1 MKTEAE
7 KRAAEKYRLKHR
19 VSDDVY
25 LQEKRGD
32 YNKDEWKEIPGLP
45 GYEISIYGDVYFKGD
60 VSGKL
65 RRKSGICV
73 QHRNR
78 LGYITVHINGKIY
91 YKDKEVFF
99 HCCLNCLFCVT
110 VFNFHIHCAV
120 GVVPSAGVGV
130 ALIEGAREIV
140 VILFSTGTLLV
151 HTLVVESAFKCVA
164 GFVLYFAF
172 CGDAMLE
179 SAFQYRTA
187 IGRNFG
193 IFGFAFAVWKAIGI
207 HFTGVHELSLG
218 FVTFGEL
225 DGLVNDVGHC
235 IHYRCSAGRYD
246 RCSVGRFGRCFAAT
260 ASATEFDYSYQ

>member
-78 LGYITVHINGKIY
+78 LGYMTVHINGKIY
-91 YKDKEVFF
+91 YIHRLLAITYIENPENKKEIDHIDGNPSNNSLDNLRWATHKENLNNSVSVQRERNSHLGLPSNIKGRKKVWIDKE
-99 HCCLNCLFCVT
+99 
-110 VFNFHIHCAV
+110 
-120 GVVPSAGVGV
+120 
-130 ALIEGAREIV
+130 
-140 VILFSTGTLLV
+140 
-151 HTLVVESAFKCVA
+151 
-164 GFVLYFAF
+164 
-172 CGDAMLE
+172 
-179 SAFQYRTA
+179 
-187 IGRNFG
+187 RN
-193 IFGFAFAVWKAIGI
+193 IYKMI
-207 HFTGVHELSLG
+207 
-218 FVTFGEL
+218 
-225 DGLVNDVGHC
+225 
-235 IHYRCSAGRYD
+235 
-246 RCSVGRFGRCFAAT
+246 
-260 ASATEFDYSYQ
+260 

>member
-25 LQEKRGD
+25 LQDRRGD

-91 YKDKEVFF
+91 YVHRLLAITYIENPENKKEIDHIDGNPSNSSLDNLRWATPKENSNNNISLERMRKSHIGKESNIKGRKKVWIDKEK
-99 HCCLNCLFCVT
+99 N
-110 VFNFHIHCAV
+110 IYKM
-120 GVVPSAGVGV
+120 
-130 ALIEGAREIV
+130 I
-140 VILFSTGTLLV
+140 
-151 HTLVVESAFKCVA
+151 
-164 GFVLYFAF
+164 
-172 CGDAMLE
+172 
-179 SAFQYRTA
+179 
-187 IGRNFG
+187 
-193 IFGFAFAVWKAIGI
+193 
-207 HFTGVHELSLG
+207 
-218 FVTFGEL
+218 
-225 DGLVNDVGHC
+225 
-235 IHYRCSAGRYD
+235 
-246 RCSVGRFGRCFAAT
+246 
-260 ASATEFDYSYQ
+260 

>member
-91 YKDKEVFF
+91 YVHRLLAITYIENPENKKEIDHIDGNPSNNSLDNLRWATPKENSNNNISLERMRKSHIGKESNIKGRKKVWIDKE
-99 HCCLNCLFCVT
+99 
-110 VFNFHIHCAV
+110 
-120 GVVPSAGVGV
+120 
-130 ALIEGAREIV
+130 
-140 VILFSTGTLLV
+140 
-151 HTLVVESAFKCVA
+151 
-164 GFVLYFAF
+164 
-172 CGDAMLE
+172 
-179 SAFQYRTA
+179 
-187 IGRNFG
+187 RN
-193 IFGFAFAVWKAIGI
+193 IYKMI
-207 HFTGVHELSLG
+207 
-218 FVTFGEL
+218 
-225 DGLVNDVGHC
+225 
-235 IHYRCSAGRYD
+235 
-246 RCSVGRFGRCFAAT
+246 
-260 ASATEFDYSYQ
+260 